1 MRGNIPSQGDFVTI
15 AFDPQAGHEQKG
27 RRPALVVSVT
37 AFNRAT
43 GLAICCPITNT
54 DRGTPFHVSVPAE
67 SGLTGFVM
75 CEQMKSVDFRARAF
89 KRIGPSTKEFF
100 DEVLS
105 VIDACIYPR
114 LEQGNAGQPATR
126 SESDSKGR
134 DKTQPESEGSSR

>member
-1 MRGNIPSQGDFVTI
+1 MRGYVPSQGDLVTLT
-15 AFDPQAGHEQKG
+15 FDPQGGHEQSG

-54 DRGTPFHVSVPAE
+54 KRKTPLHIAVPSE

-75 CEQMKSVDFRARAF
+75 CEQMKSIDFRARSI
-89 KRIGPSTKEFF
+89 KRIGPAPKDFF
-100 DEVLS
+100 EEVLS

-114 LEQGNAGQPATR
+114 L
-126 SESDSKGR
+126 K
-134 DKTQPESEGSSR
+134 